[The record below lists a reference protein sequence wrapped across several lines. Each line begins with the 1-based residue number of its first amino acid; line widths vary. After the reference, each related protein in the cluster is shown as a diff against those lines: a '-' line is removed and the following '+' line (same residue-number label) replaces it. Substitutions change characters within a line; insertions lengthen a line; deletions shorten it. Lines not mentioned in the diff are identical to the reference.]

1 MKLLKTLILTLVFLA
16 IGTSAIYAEE
26 VVKKPLDQ
34 VFDQT
39 IIVPFNYNDKVF
51 LKGQKVDVYGD
62 YKIYERNDRVL
73 VPIRMMSYLVDELDS
88 GYWQVNWD
96 AKAPKDVVLNNHQLN
111 KTVKLQVNSKTMYI
125 NNEPVNLDVPP
136 QNINGRVVL
145 PLRGISEAL
154 DKKVAWLDGLIIL
167 GNDHVDLQNPKT
179 LGIKEKI
186 SDRLADKRVEVDYEK
201 RVRPVTKYNDTIYYI
216 RTIYLDTGIMEEL
229 YQKTGSAP
237 EVKIDLPGKEK
248 LTHYRVINNEL
259 YYISKIDDKSELHVF
274 DFADQRSRK
283 LCDLGDWNPE
293 DGWLSGM
300 RYINNEFYV
309 ILHSGDLTM
318 GWERLYKLEDGVLNE
333 IAGAKSFTHYDVVGD
348 YLYYVDFHPMSNW
361 ANNLFRVNLKTGEK
375 DNLGDPEFTYGIFR
389 KAYTDGGVGYSH
401 GTTYVYEGN
410 IYTLGHKESDPD
422 DQSSVYKI
430 TLDGTYQK
438 KLTLPAKR
446 FWLVNEEIY
455 YTDSANG
462 TLIRV
467 DLEGNNETTL
477 VNERVI
483 DVKFFDGNIYY
494 TASKTNNDDVRLG
507 RLYKY
512 NIASGQEIQLSD
524 NLVSE
529 FFVGKAGVYYNAEG
543 YDLGLYKIDST
554 EGTEKSTCLEDD
566 SLYSALLTDTGI
578 VYTLRYEDGVYFV
591 K

>member
-1 MKLLKTLILTLVFLA
+1 
-16 IGTSAIYAEE
+16 
-26 VVKKPLDQ
+26 
-34 VFDQT
+34 
-39 IIVPFNYNDKVF
+39 
-51 LKGQKVDVYGD
+51 
-62 YKIYERNDRVL
+62 
-73 VPIRMMSYLVDELDS
+73 
-88 GYWQVNWD
+88 
-96 AKAPKDVVLNNHQLN
+96 
-111 KTVKLQVNSKTMYI
+111 
-125 NNEPVNLDVPP
+125 
-136 QNINGRVVL
+136 
-145 PLRGISEAL
+145 
-154 DKKVAWLDGLIIL
+154 
-167 GNDHVDLQNPKT
+167 
-179 LGIKEKI
+179 
-186 SDRLADKRVEVDYEK
+186 
-201 RVRPVTKYNDTIYYI
+201 
-216 RTIYLDTGIMEEL
+216 
-229 YQKTGSAP
+229 
-237 EVKIDLPGKEK
+237 
-248 LTHYRVINNEL
+248 
-259 YYISKIDDKSELHVF
+259 
-274 DFADQRSRK
+274 
-283 LCDLGDWNPE
+283 
-293 DGWLSGM
+293 
-300 RYINNEFYV
+300 
-309 ILHSGDLTM
+309 
-318 GWERLYKLEDGVLNE
+318 
-333 IAGAKSFTHYDVVGD
+333 
-348 YLYYVDFHPMSNW
+348 
-361 ANNLFRVNLKTGEK
+361 
-375 DNLGDPEFTYGIFR
+375 
-389 KAYTDGGVGYSH
+389 
-401 GTTYVYEGN
+401 
-410 IYTLGHKESDPD
+410 
-422 DQSSVYKI
+422 
-430 TLDGTYQK
+430 LDGTYQK